1 MNILE
6 LAMDTEVSETCIPNL
21 KVVSL
26 FGNVYYYVYLVY
38 LLIHQF
44 QQVADLLEARAVDGR
59 GEPVP
64 YLQAV
69 FKGK

>member
-1 MNILE
+1 MYSKLKGCVIVLKC
-6 LAMDTEVSETCIPNL
+6 LLLCLPRVPFDTSI
-21 KVVSL
+21 
-26 FGNVYYYVYLVY
+26 
-38 LLIHQF
+38 F